1 MLHGEIFVHD
11 TSTLPLD
18 PTAHCDGF
26 REKRPPPPPSLQL
39 SQFLVGCPSYGEAQ
53 RGLAA
58 VRSRALP
65 MSHSAI

>member
-26 REKRPPPPPSLQL
+26 REKRPLLHPLCSSPNFWWVALAVARHRGGWQL
-39 SQFLVGCPSYGEAQ
+39 
-53 RGLAA
+53 
-58 VRSRALP
+58 
-65 MSHSAI
+65 